1 MKVFALNM
9 NMQISAFDN
18 LSAITGSFYLPF
30 QGKKEWKKKKNY
42 FSKYFHCKEIK
53 LSEIRTEVAHG
64 YSVTWFNLLKIG
76 NTSTRKERDMKEPC

>member
-1 MKVFALNM
+1 M
-9 NMQISAFDN
+9 
-18 LSAITGSFYLPF
+18 G
-30 QGKKEWKKKKNY
+30 KKKKSY
-42 FSKYFHCKEIK
+42 YLSKYFHCKEIK